1 MSDRAALSSACDL
14 PRHWIRVLSAMAIVA
29 MVLVAPMPIH
39 GQAPSG
45 PEPVLEDLRAVFQQP
60 GLTVGAL
67 LQAVMDPGLDDQPAR
82 AQVAAARLRVSGDLD
97 GGFRYDLQTNFAAT
111 PSLLDARVGWVHSDA
126 FAIDAG
132 RFKTPFSREFL
143 TYAGSI
149 DFVNRSRVV
158 RALAPNRQLGVRLSG
173 RLDEHVSWA
182 AGGFTGGSNN
192 VPGEP
197 LLGILR
203 LEGSGIDVGEDG
215 VLALAGQA
223 GFGQDGA
230 VGAGAGGNA
239 FRGDGVLL
247 GIDGRFTSGPLLV
260 AAEYIRGDWETTLGA
275 EGDADGLYATLGWHL
290 QENHQILAR
299 WDRFRSVTALD
310 ADDAIVLG
318 YNVWPTGATEIQV
331 NGVFPM
337 RDSGLPYQLLVN
349 FQIGF

>member
-1 MSDRAALSSACDL
+1 MSDRAFLPSANDLS
-14 PRHWIRVLSAMAIVA
+14 RHCIRVFSTMA
-29 MVLVAPMPIH
+29 MVVAVLAAPAPIN
-39 GQAPSG
+39 GQTPSG
-45 PEPVLEDLRAVFQQP
+45 PEPVLDDLRAVFQQP

-67 LQAVMDPGLDDQPAR
+67 LQAVMDPGFDDQPAR
-82 AQVAAARLRVSGDLD
+82 GQVAAARLRVSGDLD
-97 GGFRYDLQTNFAAT
+97 GGFRYDLQTNFAAS

-149 DFVNRSRVV
+149 DFVNRARVV
-158 RALAPNRQLGVRLSG
+158 SALAPNRQVGVRLSG

-197 LLGILR
+197 LLGVFRI
-203 LEGSGIDVGEDG
+203 EGSGIDVGEEG
-215 VLALAGQA
+215 VLALAGQV

-247 GIDGRFTSGPLLV
+247 GIDARFTSGPLLL

-275 EGDADGLYATLGWHL
+275 EGDADGLYATVGWHL
-290 QENHQILAR
+290 QENHQVLAR
-299 WDRFRSVTALD
+299 WDRFRSASVLD

-337 RDSGLPYQLLVN
+337 RDSGLPYRLLVN

>member
-1 MSDRAALSSACDL
+1 MSERAFLPSVFNLS
-14 PRHWIRVLSAMAIVA
+14 RHCIRVLSALVIVA
-29 MVLVAPMPIH
+29 TVLAAPAPIH

-60 GLTVGAL
+60 GLTVRAL
-67 LQAVMDPGLDDQPAR
+67 LQAVMDPGLDDQSAR
-82 AQVAAARLRVSGDLD
+82 AQVSAARLRVGGVLD
-97 GGFRYDLQTNFAAT
+97 GGFRYDLQTNFAAS

-158 RALAPNRQLGVRLSG
+158 SALAPNRQLGVRLSG
-173 RLDEHVSWA
+173 QLDQHVSWA
-182 AGGFTGGSNN
+182 AGGFTGASNN

-197 LLGILR
+197 LLGVLR

-215 VLALAGQA
+215 MLALAGQA

-230 VGAGAGGNA
+230 VGSGAGGNA
-239 FRGDGVLL
+239 FRGDGVLV
-247 GIDGRFTSGPLLV
+247 GIDGRFTSGALLL
-260 AAEYIRGDWETTLGA
+260 AAEYIRSDWETTFGA
-275 EGDADGLYATLGWHL
+275 EGDADGLYATVGWHL
-290 QENHQILAR
+290 RENHQILAR

-310 ADDAIVLG
+310 PDDAIVLG
-318 YNVWPTGATEIQV
+318 YNVWPTGASEIQV

-337 RDSGLPYQLLVN
+337 RDSGLPYRLLVS

>member
-1 MSDRAALSSACDL
+1 MSDRAFLPSAYDL
-14 PRHWIRVLSAMAIVA
+14 PRHCIRVFSAMAIVVT
-29 MVLVAPMPIH
+29 VLAAPVPIQ

-45 PEPVLEDLRAVFQQP
+45 PEPVLEDVRAVFQQP

-67 LQAVMDPGLDDQPAR
+67 LQAVMDPGFDDQPAR

-97 GGFRYDLQTNFAAT
+97 GGFRYDLQTNFAAS
-111 PSLLDARVGWVHSDA
+111 PSLLDARVGWAHSDA

-149 DFVNRSRVV
+149 DFVNRARVV
-158 RALAPNRQLGVRLSG
+158 SALAPNRQLGVRLSG

-197 LLGILR
+197 LLGVLR
-203 LEGSGIDVGEDG
+203 IEGSGIDVGEEG
-215 VLALAGQA
+215 ALALAGQA

-230 VGAGAGGNA
+230 VGAGVGGNA

-247 GIDGRFTSGPLLV
+247 GIDGRFTSGPLLL
-260 AAEYIRGDWETTLGA
+260 AAEYIRGDWETTFGV
-275 EGDADGLYATLGWHL
+275 EGDADGLYATVGWHL
-290 QENHQILAR
+290 RENHQVLAR
-299 WDRFRSVTALD
+299 WDRFRGASALD

-337 RDSGLPYQLLVN
+337 RDSGLPYRLLVN
-349 FQIGF
+349 FQVGF

>member
-1 MSDRAALSSACDL
+1 MYDRAFLSSPCNRPGRGIRLFSTMAVVAAVLAL
-14 PRHWIRVLSAMAIVA
+14 PTS
-29 MVLVAPMPIH
+29 IH
-39 GQAPSG
+39 GQDSSG

-67 LQAVMDPGLDDQPAR
+67 LQAVMDPGLDGQPAR
-82 AQVAAARLRVSGDLD
+82 ARVAAARLRLSGDLD
-97 GGFRYDLQTNFAAT
+97 GGFRYDLQTNFAAS

-143 TYAGSI
+143 TYAGSL

-158 RALAPNRQLGVRLSG
+158 TALAPNRQLGVRLSG
-173 RLDEHVSWA
+173 RLDEHVTWA
-182 AGGFTGGSNN
+182 AGGFTGGTNN

-197 LLGILR
+197 LLGVLR
-203 LEGSGIDVGEDG
+203 LEGSGIDVGENG

-260 AAEYIRGDWETTLGA
+260 AAEYIRGDWETTFGA
-275 EGDADGLYATLGWHL
+275 EGDADGLYATIGWHL
-290 QENHQILAR
+290 RENHQILAR
-299 WDRFRSVTALD
+299 WDRFRSVTVPD

-331 NGVFPM
+331 NGIFPM
-337 RDSGLPYQLLVN
+337 RDSGVPYGLLVN